1 MARRVGDRRT
11 PLGDRRSLRSGA
23 AERRGTVLVLFA
35 VLLFGVFGL
44 FAVVLDFGIVR
55 LTQIQMQT
63 SADVAALEGLVGRDA
78 DLSDPGAADLARRQ
92 QAALAAALVFDED
105 GDPTTGPSRFRLGAG
120 PLLRTGVD
128 APTDFA
134 GGLIVEEGQW
144 IPALQ
149 TNVDDNLV
157 SGDLVAGSFLQLDPG
172 NPGRPDWHQEAN
184 DYTRLDFA
192 PDAAGGAFLAR
203 LRRTRE
209 GQPLDRVAGVSS
221 AGPTLPLLFGY
232 ASALRSNEP
241 GDYDLR
247 RDGFTVRATAIADS
261 RRVTAAGI
269 ATATTRG
276 LAPLEDD
283 TAPGA
288 SRWLSLNASDWDLV
302 PVGSTLTLAVD
313 GAGSVV
319 DAGSGLPVGFAAQRD
334 PAVNTI
340 NGSAP
345 IGRLGSFLLPQAN
358 IVLPASPPAGLTGQ
372 VYATVHETDPST
384 GRFRVLGVVPVRI
397 DGVAAGATLQVTC
410 TKLDA
415 LIASSN
421 GARSSNATAQPSAA
435 DDLAYVDQA
444 LVDRPRLFPVL
455 RAPVLAR

>member
-1 MARRVGDRRT
+1 MTRPVRDRRALLGVRR
-11 PLGDRRSLRSGA
+11 PLRPGA
-23 AERRGTVLVLFA
+23 AARRGTVLVLFA
-35 VLLFGVFGL
+35 VLLFGIFGL

-63 SADVAALEGLVGRDA
+63 SADVAALDGLGGRDA
-78 DLSDPGAADLARRQ
+78 DLSDPAAADLARRQ
-92 QAALAAALVFDED
+92 LAALSAALVFDED

-144 IPALQ
+144 IPTLQ
-149 TNVDDNLV
+149 ANVDDNLV

-172 NPGRPDWHQEAN
+172 NPGRTDWHQEAN

-203 LRRTRE
+203 LRRTPDR
-209 GQPLDRVAGVSS
+209 QALDNVPGVSS

-232 ASALRSNEP
+232 ASAMRPNEA
-241 GDYDLR
+241 GAYDIR

-261 RRVTAAGI
+261 RRVTATGL

-283 TAPGA
+283 AAPGTP
-288 SRWLSLNASDWDLV
+288 RWLSFNADDWDLV
-302 PVGSTLTLAVD
+302 PVGSALTLAVD

-319 DAGSGLPVGFAAQRD
+319 NTSSGLPVGFAAQRD
-334 PAVNTI
+334 PVANTT
-340 NGSAP
+340 NGPAP
-345 IGRLGSFLLPQAN
+345 IGRLGSFLLPQAS
-358 IVLPASPPAGLTGQ
+358 IALPTSPPAGLTGQ
-372 VYATVHETDPST
+372 VYATVHETDPNT

-397 DGVAAGATLQVTC
+397 DGVAAGATLQITC

-415 LIASSN
+415 LIASSS

-435 DDLAYVDQA
+435 DDLVYVDQA
-444 LVDRPRLFPVL
+444 LADRPRLYPVL
-455 RAPVLAR
+455 QAPVLAR